1 MAKTTILWLPL
12 TLAVTLTGCV
22 SNTSAPVIEDASF
35 NQSAPK
41 GLYTVKRGDTIYSI
55 AWQQNIDFRQLAEL
69 NNLAPPYN
77 IQPGQSL
84 RLDNGTT
91 APTGPVDQSSGVRTI
106 ALGDTTQQGSSDD
119 TDDSWLLSDQSAG
132 SSPQATPSTSP
143 NVSNTAAKSAMT
155 VSGGAAGAV
164 ASAPSSSSPS
174 QKSDQAGSSSASQP
188 SSQQETGTSVAGEQP
203 VAPSTKRTYTPVS
216 NVNWQWP
223 VMGDIV
229 GTFADKTNLTAGIDI
244 AGQKGQSVKAA
255 GPGIVV
261 YAGSGVR
268 GYGNL
273 IILKHN
279 DHFLS
284 AYAHNDT
291 LRVKENDV
299 VETGQVIATM
309 GSSEADQVKLHFEIR
324 QDGQPKDPLKFLPD
338 R

>member
-1 MAKTTILWLPL
+1 MAKTTMLWLPL
-12 TLAVTLTGCV
+12 ALAAALAGCV
-22 SNTSAPVIEDASF
+22 SNTTAPVIEDASF
-35 NQSAPK
+35 NQSASN

-55 AWQQNIDFRQLAEL
+55 AWQQGVDFRRLAEL
-69 NNLAPPYN
+69 NNLQAPYN

-84 RLDNGTT
+84 RLNDST
-91 APTGPVDQSSGVRTI
+91 AAPAGQDTNAEVRAI
-106 ALGDTTQQGSSDD
+106 ALGGGDQTASGDG
-119 TDDSWLLSDQSAG
+119 DDSWLAPDPNALARNQSSSLSGTATQSAVAVGGASTPAPSTPSPSSAPAAAQNGQTG
-132 SSPQATPSTSP
+132 STAGQTPST
-143 NVSNTAAKSAMT
+143 
-155 VSGGAAGAV
+155 
-164 ASAPSSSSPS
+164 
-174 QKSDQAGSSSASQP
+174 
-188 SSQQETGTSVAGEQP
+188 QETGTGVAGEQTSP
-203 VAPSTKRTYTPVS
+203 QPAKRTYTPVE
-216 NVNWQWP
+216 NVDWQWP
-223 VMGDIV
+223 VEGQIV

-273 IILKHN
+273 VILKHN

-299 VETGQVIATM
+299 VEAGQVIATM
-309 GSSEADQVKLHFEIR
+309 GSSDADAVKLHFEIR
-324 QDGQPKDPLKFLPD
+324 QDGQPKDPLQFLPD